1 MKRATLTSSPPNPKS
16 KVTRQAD
23 LGEAVSSV
31 PNRSGCW
38 VEGHGESESL
48 KFADVVADLA
58 LGVGAG
64 VVVAGAEVDEVDVL
78 IGEQLPDDGQD
89 GAADRDDGAVLAA
102 ASGDPPVALAEEGVG
117 ASGGADRGLAE
128 HPGQVAVA
136 VPGAGVA
143 LRPAGGLADPG
154 GEPSPGGQVCRGRE
168 PAHVGAD
175 RATRGRTL

>member
-89 GAADRDDGAVLAA
+89 GAADRDDGSLLAA
-102 ASGDPPVALAEEGVG
+102 AVGDPPVALAEEGVG
-117 ASGGADRGLAE
+117 ASGGDGGLAE
-128 HPGQVAVA
+128 YPGQVAVA
-136 VPGAGVA
+136 VPGAGAA
-143 LRPAGGLADPG
+143 LRPAGGLAHSG
-154 GEPSPGGQVCRGRE
+154 GEVGPGGQVCRGRE
-168 PAHVGAD
+168 AGHVRAG